1 MAFVLSAF
9 SPFRRLRQPVKLF
22 VIGFASGAIA
32 ALLSAMAMVRGMV
45 SGRASLFI
53 VAISIV
59 LTAVISLLSSSE
71 TISEKE
77 RDELVRKNDDQ
88 IYCRYRRGC

>member
-22 VIGFASGAIA
+22 VIGFTSGAIE
-32 ALLSAMAMVRGMV
+32 ALLSVMAMVRGMV
-45 SGRASLFI
+45 SGRASLSI

-77 RDELVRKNDDQ
+77 RHELVRKSDDQ
-88 IYCRYRRGC
+88 KWHL